1 MCSSKGKL
9 RMTEPSKPFLQALQ
23 GEALATPPF
32 WFMRQAGRYL
42 PEYRELRT
50 TARNFLEF
58 CYTPD
63 LSVEATLQPLRR
75 FSPDAAILFCDILV
89 IPDALGQTVE
99 FREGEGPVLERLRGN
114 DDLGRLN
121 SEGVCDHLTP
131 VFETVRRLAAEI
143 PEKTALIGFA
153 GSPWTVATY
162 MVEGRGK
169 TDFSRAL
176 GWDTEDQAGF
186 ARLMEILVNATAA
199 YLIEQVA
206 NGAEA
211 LQLFD
216 TWAGALNEDQFR
228 RLVIAPTRTIIEKV
242 RARYPHIPFIG
253 FPRGAEN
260 LYPAYVTETGVDGV
274 GIDSELDLGF
284 AANNLQKM
292 CTIQGNL
299 DPLLVVEGGEK
310 MKSAAAEILDAFG
323 KGPFVFNL
331 GHGVVPQTPVE
342 NVIELARQI
351 TSWRAL

>member
-1 MCSSKGKL
+1 
-9 RMTEPSKPFLQALQ
+9 MTEPSKPFLQALQ
-23 GEALATPPF
+23 GKTLTTPPF

-42 PEYRELRT
+42 PEYRELRKN
-50 TARNFLEF
+50 ARNFLEF

-63 LSVEATLQPLRR
+63 CAVEATLQPLRR

-89 IPDALGQTVE
+89 IPDALGQKVE

-114 DDLGRLN
+114 GDLARLK
-121 SEGVCDHLTP
+121 SEGVCDHLAP

-176 GWDTEDQAGF
+176 GWDTEDRAGF
-186 ARLMEILVNATAA
+186 ARLMGILVDATAA

-206 NGAEA
+206 NGAEV

-228 RLVIAPTRTIIEKV
+228 RLVIAPTKAIVEKV
-242 RARYPHIPFIG
+242 RAVYPDIPFIG
-253 FPRGAEN
+253 FPRGAER
-260 LYPAYVTETGVDGV
+260 LYLAYVAETGVNGV
-274 GIDSELDLGF
+274 GIDSDLNLQF
-284 AANNLQKM
+284 AANELQKM
-292 CTIQGNL
+292 CVVQGNL
-299 DPLLVVEGGEK
+299 DPLLVVEGGDK
-310 MKSAAAEILDAFG
+310 MKTAAAEILGAFG
-323 KGPFVFNL
+323 NGPFVFNL

-351 TSWRAL
+351 TSWGISQAQNV